1 MGKDGKKRKSAED
14 VVVDGEE
21 NLTKKQ
27 KKKLREEKRLQKSRE
42 ESGAKGNGD
51 EEQNA
56 LIDNSTGEG
65 NKSDGAQ
72 KEKQPKSGGTSGTS
86 STSSDK
92 QEQHS
97 KKLAKMLP
105 TRVEK
110 ARRDQQKKIQAFVLD
125 LKAKGVTDPKQ
136 VKKEKLKYK
145 KLLEK
150 RSGGRKMNK
159 PKTNLGK
166 N

>member
-1 MGKDGKKRKSAED
+1 MGEDGKKRKSVED

-27 KKKLREEKRLQKSRE
+27 KKKLREEKRLQKSLE
-42 ESGAKGNGD
+42 ESGA
-51 EEQNA
+51 
-56 LIDNSTGEG
+56 GEG

-110 ARRDQQKKIQAFVLD
+110 ARRDQQKKIQSFVLD

-159 PKTNLGK
+159 PKTGLGK

>member
-1 MGKDGKKRKSAED
+1 MGSEKKRKPSEGDLAE
-14 VVVDGEE
+14 GAEE
-21 NLTKKQ
+21 ELTKKQ
-27 KKKLREEKRLQKSRE
+27 KKKLREEKRAQKAVEESEAADGGAEEITSGKDTEGGKTSSEEGDEGSKKKPPAKSR
-42 ESGAKGNGD
+42 D
-51 EEQNA
+51 E
-56 LIDNSTGEG
+56 LG
-65 NKSDGAQ
+65 
-72 KEKQPKSGGTSGTS
+72 S
-86 STSSDK
+86 SE

-110 ARRDQQKKIQAFVLD
+110 SRRDQQKKIQAFVID

-150 RSGGRKMNK
+150 RQQSRGGGRKRS
-159 PKTNLGK
+159 
-166 N
+166 

>member
-1 MGKDGKKRKSAED
+1 MGEDGKKRKSAED

-42 ESGAKGNGD
+42 ESGAK
-51 EEQNA
+51 EQNA
-56 LIDNSTGEG
+56 LIDNSAGEG

-72 KEKQPKSGGTSGTS
+72 KEKQPKSCGTSGTS

>member
-1 MGKDGKKRKSAED
+1 MGEDGKKRKSAED

-21 NLTKKQ
+21 SLTKKQ

-42 ESGAKGNGD
+42 ESGAN

-56 LIDNSTGEG
+56 LIDNSAGEG